1 MWRHLELRSL
11 GVIEHAEL
19 PLDAGFTV
27 ITGETGA
34 GKTMVVTA
42 LGLLRGERS
51 DAGLVRHGAAQAR
64 VEAIIDV
71 AGRANVLGAV
81 DDAGG
86 VVDDDELV
94 LARAV
99 SAQGRSRAYAG
110 GTSVPAGLLTQ
121 LTDELVAVHG
131 QSDQHRLA
139 RPAHQRAALDAFAG
153 TPVAELLA
161 RYTPAYRRWR
171 EVDERIRLLRSASQ
185 ERARELDAAQHGL
198 AEIDD
203 VAPIAGEDA
212 ELEAVESR
220 LAHAE
225 SLARAAQVAHDLL
238 VGDIEQAVGPEGAGP
253 LVAQATSELD
263 AQAGHDPELE
273 ALAARARDVTVSLTE
288 LAGDLAAYLS
298 SVDLDPAGLAT
309 VQDRRARLTQLQRK
323 YGPGLDDV
331 LAWADDARRRVL
343 DLGADDD
350 TVAGLEA
357 EREQLHVELVQLAI
371 ALSEARREAGE
382 RLSVEVGAELEAL
395 SMKSARLV
403 VDVREA
409 ELGSSGGDTVELL
422 FAANSGSTPRPLAKG
437 ASGGE
442 LSRLMLSL
450 EVVLADR
457 SDVPTLVF
465 DEVDAGI
472 GGRAA
477 VEVGRRLAALAT
489 NAQVLAVT
497 HLPQV
502 AAFAQH
508 HFRVLKDD
516 DGNVTSSSV
525 VRLEGQDRVDELARM
540 LAGLEDSSAAQQ
552 HARELLALAGH
563 A

>member
-51 DAGLVRHGAAQAR
+51 DAGLVRHGSDQAR

-71 AGRANVLGAV
+71 AGRAGLAGKV

-86 VVDDDELV
+86 AVDDDELV
-94 LARAV
+94 IARAV

-110 GTSVPAGLLTQ
+110 GTSVPAGLLTE

-131 QSDQHRLA
+131 QSDQHRLG

-153 TPVAELLA
+153 PAVATLLE
-161 RYTPAYRRWR
+161 RYVPAHRRWR
-171 EVDERIRLLRSASQ
+171 EIDDRLQRLRSATQ
-185 ERARELDAAQHGL
+185 ERARELDAAEHGL
-198 AEIDD
+198 AEIDE
-203 VAPIAGEDA
+203 VAPVAGEDA

-238 VGDIEQAVGPEGAGP
+238 TGDVEQAVGPEGAAP
-253 LVAQATSELD
+253 LAAQAAAELD
-263 AQAGHDPELE
+263 AQAAHDPELE
-273 ALAARARDVTVSLTE
+273 ALAVRVGELSVSLT
-288 LAGDLAAYLS
+288 DLAADLAGYLA

-309 VQDRRARLTQLQRK
+309 IQERRSRLGQLQRK
-323 YGPGLDDV
+323 YGPSLDEV

-350 TVAGLEA
+350 TVAALEA
-357 EREQLHVELVQLAI
+357 ERDALHAELLQLA
-371 ALSEARREAGE
+371 ARLTEVRTEAGA
-382 RLSVEVGAELEAL
+382 RLATEVGSELEAL

-403 VDVREA
+403 VEIGTA
-409 ELGSSGGDTVELL
+409 ELGPWGADTVELL
-422 FAANSGSTPRPLAKG
+422 FAANSGAAPRPLTKG

-477 VEVGRRLAALAT
+477 VEVGRRLAVLAE

-502 AAFAQH
+502 AAFARH

-525 VRLEGQDRVDELARM
+525 VRLTGQDRVDELARM

-552 HARELLALAGH
+552 HARELLELAGH

>member
-19 PLDAGFTV
+19 PLEAGFTV

-51 DAGLVRHGAAQAR
+51 DAALVRHGADQAR

-71 AGRANVLGAV
+71 AGRSQVLGAV

-153 TPVAELLA
+153 APVTDLLA
-161 RYTPAYRRWR
+161 QYTPAYQRWC
-171 EVDERIRLLRSASQ
+171 EVAARIDLLRSASQ

-198 AEIDD
+198 TEIDD
-203 VAPIAGEDA
+203 VAPVPGEDA

-220 LAHAE
+220 LAYAE
-225 SLARAAQVAHDLL
+225 SLARAAQQAHDLL
-238 VGDIEQAVGPEGAGP
+238 VGDVEQAVGPEGAGP
-253 LVAQATSELD
+253 MVAQATAELE
-263 AQAGHDPELE
+263 AQAHHDPEL
-273 ALAARARDVTVSLTE
+273 ATLAERARGLSVSLTD
-288 LAGDLAAYLS
+288 LAGDLAGYLS
-298 SVDLDPAGLAT
+298 GVDLDPAGLAT
-309 VQDRRARLTQLQRK
+309 VQERRAQLTQLQRK
-323 YGPGLDDV
+323 YGPDLDDV
-331 LAWADDARRRVL
+331 LAWADAARYRVL
-343 DLGADDD
+343 ELAGDDD
-350 TVAGLEA
+350 TVAGLEI
-357 EREQLHVELVQLAI
+357 ERDQLHAQLLQLA
-371 ALSEARREAGE
+371 ADLSDARREAGE
-382 RLSVEVGAELEAL
+382 RLAVQVGAELEAL

-403 VDVREA
+403 VDVRQA
-409 ELGSSGGDTVELL
+409 ELGSTGGDTVELL
-422 FAANSGSTPRPLAKG
+422 FAANSGAPPRPLAKG

-502 AAFAQH
+502 AAFARH

-525 VRLEGQDRVDELARM
+525 VRLDGQDRVDELARM

-552 HARELLALAGH
+552 HARELLELAGH

>member
-19 PLDAGFTV
+19 PLDPGFTV

-51 DAGLVRHGAAQAR
+51 DAGLVRHGSDQAR
-64 VEAIIDV
+64 VEAII
-71 AGRANVLGAV
+71 AV
-81 DDAGG
+81 DGRDEVRAQVEDAGG
-86 VVDDDELV
+86 VIDDDELV

-110 GTSVPAGLLTQ
+110 GTSVPAGLLAQ

-139 RPAHQRAALDAFAG
+139 RPAHQRAALDTFAG
-153 TPVAELLA
+153 GDVARLMSQ
-161 RYTPAYRRWR
+161 YTPAYQRWR
-171 EVDERIRLLRSASQ
+171 EIDERLDRLRSATQ

-198 AEIDD
+198 SEIDE
-203 VAPIAGEDA
+203 VAPVAGEDVD
-212 ELEAVESR
+212 LEAVESR
-220 LAHAE
+220 LAYAE

-238 VGDIEQAVGPEGAGP
+238 AGDVEQAVGGDGAGAM
-253 LVAQATSELD
+253 LAQAVAELD
-263 AQAGHDPELE
+263 AQAGHDPELGQ
-273 ALAARARDVTVSLTE
+273 LASRARELAVTATE
-288 LAGDLAAYLS
+288 LATDLAAYLG

-309 VQDRRARLTQLQRK
+309 VQERRARLTQLQRK
-323 YGPGLDDV
+323 YGPSLDDV
-331 LAWADDARRRVL
+331 LSWAEDARARVL
-343 DLGADDD
+343 DLGSDDD
-350 TVAGLEA
+350 TVAALEV
-357 EREQLHVELVQLAI
+357 ERDRLHADLRELASRLGQ
-371 ALSEARREAGE
+371 ARREAAT
-382 RLSVEVGAELEAL
+382 RLESEVGAELEAL
-395 SMKSARLV
+395 SMRSARV
-403 VDVREA
+403 VVEIGEA
-409 ELGSSGGDTVELL
+409 DLGPSGADTVELL
-422 FAANSGSTPRPLAKG
+422 FAANSGASARPLAKG

-442 LSRLMLSL
+442 LSRLMLAL

-457 SDVPTLVF
+457 SHVPTLVF

-477 VEVGRRLAALAT
+477 VEVGRRLAALAGG
-489 NAQVLAVT
+489 AQVLAVT

-516 DGNVTSSSV
+516 DGSVTSSSV
-525 VRLEGQDRVDELARM
+525 VRLVGQDRVDELARM
-540 LAGLEDSSAAQQ
+540 LAGLEDSTAAQQ
-552 HARELLALAGH
+552 HARELLELAGH

>member
-51 DAGLVRHGAAQAR
+51 DAGLVRHGSDQAR
-64 VEAIIDV
+64 VEAVI
-71 AGRANVLGAV
+71 AV
-81 DDAGG
+81 DGRDEVRAQVEDAGG
-86 VVDDDELV
+86 VLDDDELI

-110 GTSVPAGLLTQ
+110 GTSVPAGLLAQ

-139 RPAHQRAALDAFAG
+139 RSAHQRAALDTFAG
-153 TPVAELLA
+153 DDVARLMSQ
-161 RYTPAYRRWR
+161 YTPAYQRWR
-171 EVDERIRLLRSASQ
+171 EIDERLDRLRSATQ

-198 AEIDD
+198 TEIDE
-203 VAPIAGEDA
+203 VAPVAGEDV
-212 ELEAVESR
+212 ELEAIESR
-220 LAHAE
+220 LAYAE

-238 VGDIEQAVGPEGAGP
+238 AGDVEQAVGADGAGAM
-253 LVAQATSELD
+253 LAQAVAELD
-263 AQAGHDPELE
+263 AQAGHDPELGQ
-273 ALAARARDVTVSLTE
+273 LATRARELAVTATE
-288 LAGDLAAYLS
+288 LATDLAAYLG

-309 VQDRRARLTQLQRK
+309 VQERRARLTQLQRK

-331 LAWADDARRRVL
+331 LSWAEDARARVL

-350 TVAGLEA
+350 TVAALEV
-357 EREQLHVELVQLAI
+357 ERDRLHTDLRELASRLGQ
-371 ALSEARREAGE
+371 ARREAAT
-382 RLSVEVGAELEAL
+382 RLESEVGAELEAL
-395 SMKSARLV
+395 SMRSARV
-403 VDVREA
+403 VVEIGETD
-409 ELGSSGGDTVELL
+409 LGPSGADTVELL
-422 FAANSGSTPRPLAKG
+422 FAANSGASARPLAKG

-442 LSRLMLSL
+442 LSRLMLAL

-457 SDVPTLVF
+457 SHVPTLVF

-477 VEVGRRLAALAT
+477 VEVGRRLAALAA

-516 DGNVTSSSV
+516 DGTVTSSSV
-525 VRLEGQDRVDELARM
+525 VRLVGQDRVDELARM
-540 LAGLEDSSAAQQ
+540 LAGLEDSTAAQQ
-552 HARELLALAGH
+552 HARELLELAGH